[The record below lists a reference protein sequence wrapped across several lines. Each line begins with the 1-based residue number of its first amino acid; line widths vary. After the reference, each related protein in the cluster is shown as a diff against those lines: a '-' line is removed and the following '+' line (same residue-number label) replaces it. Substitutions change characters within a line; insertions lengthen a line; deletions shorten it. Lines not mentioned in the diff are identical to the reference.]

1 MKNGLRSTS
10 VTLALAGLAAA
21 TPAALAQSVS
31 IDIAQPTLA
40 PGDSTLITISA
51 SYPSGDYA
59 MAGIGLDLVVNE
71 IQGGLSDLQLV
82 APMDGPGTSVG
93 TLGAGGIDGII
104 AGQLNFPPAS
114 IFADPTNPIAF
125 YQLSY
130 TFTAPISGSTL
141 LDIETRTTRF
151 DVYVDRD
158 SGRSESRLGDVVEG
172 RAMIVIPA
180 PAGAVVLGLGAL
192 GFGRR
197 RRA

>member
-1 MKNGLRSTS
+1 MKTGIRPASA
-10 VTLALAGLAAA
+10 TLALVGLAAA
-21 TPAALAQSVS
+21 SPAVLAQSVN
-31 IDIAQPTLA
+31 IDIANPTLTI
-40 PGDSTLITISA
+40 GESTLITFTA

-59 MAGIGLDLVVNE
+59 MAGIGMDLVVNE

-104 AGQLNFPPAS
+104 AGQLNFPPAG

-125 YQLSY
+125 YQLTY
-130 TFTAPISGSTL
+130 TLTAPISGTTL

-172 RAMIVIPA
+172 RAIIAIPA

-192 GFGRR
+192 TMGRR
-197 RRA
+197 RWA